1 MRTNLFIIVLVFF
14 SSMAL
19 TQSVS
24 LHFGSNWSSVNGS
37 NAEPERFFQH
47 SPTAGISISSNETQ
61 VLQKSLEVQY
71 SVKGYRTRGAVIDEI
86 AYPNGFSNFRQHYI
100 DVIPYFSVGLNKSFD
115 LIAGANIGIKILETY
130 NGQETVVPLHNTFD
144 LGAIGGVKFGF
155 KRYSLRLLANQGL
168 TNSPDNIF
176 VTDNDGNTN
185 RLLKY
190 RNYNV
195 QLTLGVRIFNG
206 TANS

>member
-1 MRTNLFIIVLVFF
+1 MQTNLLIISLVFLASLAF
-14 SSMAL
+14 

-37 NAEPERFFQH
+37 NAAPERFFQH

-61 VLQKSLEVQY
+61 VLQKTLEVQY
-71 SVKGYRTRGAVIDEI
+71 SVKGYRTRGAIIDEI
-86 AYPNGFSNFRQHYI
+86 YFPNGFSNFRQHYI
-100 DVIPYFSVGLNKSFD
+100 DVMPYFSVALNNSFD
-115 LIAGANIGIKILETY
+115 IIGGANIGIKVLETY
-130 NGQETVVPLHNTFD
+130 NGQETIVPLHNTFD
-144 LGAIGGVKFGF
+144 LGAVGGIKFSF
-155 KRYSLRLLANQGL
+155 DRYSLRLLANQGL

-185 RLLKY
+185 RLLEY